1 MEILLLA
8 GLEILL
14 SSLVGLCILLDHE
27 LCYFFIV
34 NLDFLRRRLFFT
46 YKWSLC
52 KWAILAL
59 YLEII
64 WSFITKERASLYVF
78 ILAFCFLIMNSYAE
92 VGESMSGLKKKG
104 SERSEREREK
114 LTQSGGCSRGWNS
127 YGNPRWGRTKAC
139 ASSHGHQFHSCTR
152 LSESDRAPRSY
163 SPRTQNPTHL
173 SLALPHFPC
182 TSTTFTCAMN
192 INKNE
197 EHKLFNI
204 GCIWYFLKISRN

>member
-1 MEILLLA
+1 MGYTRIVSRDNLKFHNKRESFVVCFHSCLLF
-8 GLEILL
+8 
-14 SSLVGLCILLDHE
+14 SDHE
-27 LCYFFIV
+27 FLCRSGRI
-34 NLDFLRRRLFFT
+34 NEWL
-46 YKWSLC
+46 
-52 KWAILAL
+52 
-59 YLEII
+59 
-64 WSFITKERASLYVF
+64 KEKRVWK
-78 ILAFCFLIMNSYAE
+78 E
-92 VGESMSGLKKKG
+92 W
-104 SERSEREREK
+104 EREREK

-204 GCIWYFLKISRN
+204 GCISYFLKISRN